1 LKRDLENKMNK
12 GVFIFSAPSG
22 SGKTSILKPIL
33 EKLKDKFSFSISA
46 TTRPAREGEKD
57 GIDYYFVTQGEM
69 RTHIE
74 KGDFLEWEE
83 VYPGKYYGTFKS
95 ELDRIWKQGKY
106 VIFDIDVK
114 GGVNIKNILK
124 NQACSI
130 FIMPPSIEELENRL
144 RKRNTESEDT
154 LKERLSR
161 AEMEI
166 SLSENFDYVVCNDEL
181 EVAIARVEE
190 IITQQMNY
198 WNVKQ

>member
-1 LKRDLENKMNK
+1 MNK

-22 SGKTSILKPIL
+22 SGKTTILKPIL
-33 EKLKDKFSFSISA
+33 EKLKDKFGFSISA

-57 GIDYYFVTQGEM
+57 GVDYYFISQEKM
-69 RTHIE
+69 REHI
-74 KGDFLEWEE
+74 KKDDFLEWEE

-124 NQACSI
+124 NQACSV

-190 IITQQMNY
+190 IITQQMND

>member
-69 RTHIE
+69 KTHIE

-190 IITQQMNY
+190 IITQQMNF

>member
-1 LKRDLENKMNK
+1 MNK

-33 EKLKDKFSFSISA
+33 EKMKDRFSFSISA

-57 GIDYYFVTQGEM
+57 GVDYYFTTPEKM

-83 VYPGKYYGTFKS
+83 VYPGKYYGTLRS
-95 ELDRIWKQGKY
+95 ELDRIWAQGKY

-124 NQACSI
+124 DQACSI

-144 RKRNTESEDT
+144 RKRNTESEET
-154 LKERLSR
+154 LRERLSR

-166 SLSENFDYVVCNDEL
+166 SLSENFDYVVCNDDLNE
-181 EVAIARVEE
+181 AIARVEE
-190 IITQQMNY
+190 IIAQQMNN
-198 WNVKQ
+198 WNVK

>member
-1 LKRDLENKMNK
+1 MNK

-46 TTRPAREGEKD
+46 TTRPVREGEKD

-69 RTHIE
+69 KTHIE

>member
-1 LKRDLENKMNK
+1 MNK

-33 EKLKDKFSFSISA
+33 EKLKNRFGFSISA
-46 TTRPAREGEKD
+46 TTRPPREGERDKV
-57 GIDYYFVTQGEM
+57 DYYFITPQKMKE
-69 RTHIE
+69 HIAN
-74 KGDFLEWEE
+74 GDFLEWEE

-95 ELDRIWKQGKY
+95 ELERIWQQGKY

-130 FIMPPSIEELENRL
+130 FIMPPSIEELERRL
-144 RKRNTESEDT
+144 RNRNTESEET
-154 LKERLSR
+154 LKERLLR

-166 SLSENFDYVVCNDEL
+166 SLSENFDFVVCNDDLDE
-181 EVAIARVEE
+181 AIAKVEE
-190 IITQQMNY
+190 IITQQMNN
-198 WNVKQ
+198 WSV

>member
-1 LKRDLENKMNK
+1 MNK

-33 EKLKDKFSFSISA
+33 EKLKNRFGFSISA
-46 TTRPAREGEKD
+46 TTRSPREGERD
-57 GIDYYFVTQGEM
+57 GVDYYFISAEKM
-69 RTHIE
+69 REHIAKE
-74 KGDFLEWEE
+74 DFLEWEE
-83 VYPGKYYGTFKS
+83 VYPGKYYGTYKA
-95 ELDRIWKQGKY
+95 ELDRIWNQGKY

-130 FIMPPSIEELENRL
+130 FIMPPSMEELENRL
-144 RKRNTESEDT
+144 RNRNTESEDT

-166 SLSENFDYVVCNDEL
+166 SLSDNFDFVVCNDDL
-181 EVAIARVEE
+181 DKAIERVEE
-190 IITQQMNY
+190 IITQQMNN
-198 WNVKQ
+198 WNV

>member
-1 LKRDLENKMNK
+1 MNK

-33 EKLKDKFSFSISA
+33 EKLKNRFGFSISA
-46 TTRPAREGEKD
+46 TTRSPREGERD
-57 GIDYYFVTQGEM
+57 GVDYYFISAEKM
-69 RTHIE
+69 REHIAKE
-74 KGDFLEWEE
+74 DFLEWEE
-83 VYPGKYYGTFKS
+83 VYPGKYYGTYKS
-95 ELDRIWKQGKY
+95 ELERIWQQGKY

-130 FIMPPSIEELENRL
+130 FIMPPSMEELENRL
-144 RKRNTESEDT
+144 RNRNTESEDT

-166 SLSENFDYVVCNDEL
+166 SLSDNFDFVVCNDDL
-181 EVAIARVEE
+181 DKAIERVEE
-190 IITQQMNY
+190 IITQQMNN
-198 WNVKQ
+198 WNV